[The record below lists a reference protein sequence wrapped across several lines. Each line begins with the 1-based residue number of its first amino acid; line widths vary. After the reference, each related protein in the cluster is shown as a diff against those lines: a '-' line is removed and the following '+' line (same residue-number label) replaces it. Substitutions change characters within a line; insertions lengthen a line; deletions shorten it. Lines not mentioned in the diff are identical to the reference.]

1 MAGLVGSGRTELAK
15 AIVGA
20 LPMSQGELHLFG
32 RPVRISS
39 PNVAVRSG
47 LALLPED
54 RHKEGLFLLLS
65 VRENIMLPSLRRM
78 WLNFRQM
85 ENVARQ
91 FVERLRIRTPSLQTP
106 ALQLSGGNQQK
117 VVLSKWLTTRA
128 RVFIFDEP
136 MQGIDVGS
144 KVEICRLIGELAEA
158 GAGIILISSE
168 LREILALADRVVV
181 MRKGRIVANL
191 ARDQATQE
199 IVLGAIFGESAA

>member
-1 MAGLVGSGRTELAK
+1 
-15 AIVGA
+15 
-20 LPMSQGELHLFG
+20 
-32 RPVRISS
+32 
-39 PNVAVRSG
+39 
-47 LALLPED
+47 
-54 RHKEGLFLLLS
+54 
-65 VRENIMLPSLRRM
+65 
-78 WLNFRQM
+78 
-85 ENVARQ
+85 
-91 FVERLRIRTPSLQTP
+91 LQTSAP
-106 ALQLSGGNQQK
+106 QLSGGNQQK

-158 GAGIILISSE
+158 GARIILISSE

-199 IVLGAIFGESAA
+199 IVLGAIFGESAACWNLTTGKNGRPMAGGESICVTDHEVELAEPHVRK